1 MAYLRWKKFLRRGR
15 STAPSGA
22 VDFAGSYTQTPIPP
36 EAIPMP
42 VHHVPRASLDEAL
55 RELTRTG
62 EQVVSII
69 LDDDDRYEVNT
80 RFAAANERT
89 ETRPA

>member
-1 MAYLRWKKFLRRGR
+1 
-15 STAPSGA
+15 
-22 VDFAGSYTQTPIPP
+22 
-36 EAIPMP
+36 MP

-62 EQVVSII
+62 EQVVSVI
-69 LDDDDRYEVNT
+69 LNDSDRYEVTT
-80 RFAAANERT
+80 RFAGAERT

>member
-1 MAYLRWKKFLRRGR
+1 
-15 STAPSGA
+15 
-22 VDFAGSYTQTPIPP
+22 
-36 EAIPMP
+36 MP

-69 LDDDDRYEVNT
+69 LDSDDRYEVTT
-80 RFAAANERT
+80 RFTAASERM
-89 ETRPA
+89 ETRTA

>member
-1 MAYLRWKKFLRRGR
+1 
-15 STAPSGA
+15 
-22 VDFAGSYTQTPIPP
+22 
-36 EAIPMP
+36 MP

-62 EQVVSII
+62 EQVVSVVI
-69 LDDDDRYEVNT
+69 DNDDRYEVTT
-80 RFAAANERT
+80 RFASAERT

>member
-1 MAYLRWKKFLRRGR
+1 
-15 STAPSGA
+15 
-22 VDFAGSYTQTPIPP
+22 
-36 EAIPMP
+36 MP

-69 LDDDDRYEVNT
+69 LDDNDRYEVTT
-80 RFAAANERT
+80 RFAVAAERT

>member
-1 MAYLRWKKFLRRGR
+1 
-15 STAPSGA
+15 
-22 VDFAGSYTQTPIPP
+22 
-36 EAIPMP
+36 MP

-62 EQVVSII
+62 EQVVSVVI
-69 LDDDDRYEVNT
+69 DTDDRYEVVT
-80 RFAAANERT
+80 RFAGAERT